1 MSLFTSHSKRLW
13 STTFCLVAA
22 ALVALPLFADSQRNE
37 RIVLLPVLRAGQTFR
52 YESHARIDR
61 RMETKSNVST
71 ILTPNQPRQD
81 AEMTLRLLVK
91 DAQLNG
97 RKFVVTGETAVEPP
111 AASSV
116 DGAAPSKPQKVSF
129 QIAADGSIA
138 APKGLDG
145 LDPAQTLLWQFWSSQ
160 FAFEW
165 TLPVNGVKV
174 GEKWKSEEVEKAPTP
189 IANLVWEREITYV
202 ENDKCPSLTGQ
213 ECAVFMISSTLKQ
226 KSNPKDATPEDYRIR
241 QLKTS
246 GTASGTNE
254 TVAYISLPT
263 GLLVRAT
270 EDLRQFM
277 SVTIAKADESNQVHY
292 EIKVNSHFDT
302 ALLP

>member
-1 MSLFTSHSKRLW
+1 MFILFRSHKRCW
-13 STTFCLVAA
+13 Q
-22 ALVALPLFADSQRNE
+22 ALLCIAGATLAILPAFPAGQRNE
-37 RIVLLPVLRAGQTFR
+37 RIVLLPVLRSGQTVR

-61 RMETKSNVST
+61 RVETKSNVST

-81 AEMTLRLLVK
+81 TQMTLRFLVR
-91 DAQLNG
+91 DAQLTG
-97 RKFVVTGETAVEPP
+97 QKFVVSGETSIEPAP
-111 AASSV
+111 VSSAEN
-116 DGAAPSKPQKVSF
+116 AAPKPQNVSF

-138 APKGLDG
+138 EPKGLDD
-145 LDPAQTLLWQFWSSQ
+145 LDPAEILLWQFWSSQ

-165 TLPVNGVKV
+165 TLPVSGVKP

-189 IANLVWEREITYV
+189 IANLVWERDITYV
-202 ENDKCPSLTGQ
+202 ENNKCPSVAGQ
-213 ECAVFMISSTLKQ
+213 ECAVFLISSTLKQ

>member
-1 MSLFTSHSKRLW
+1 
-13 STTFCLVAA
+13 VG
-22 ALVALPLFADSQRNE
+22 VALAVLPVFATSQRNE
-37 RIVLLPVLRAGQTFR
+37 RIVLLPVLRGGQTFR

-61 RMETKSNVST
+61 RVETKSSVST
-71 ILTPNQPRQD
+71 ILTPSQPRQD
-81 AEMTLRLLVK
+81 AEMTLRFLVR
-91 DAQLNG
+91 DAQLSG
-97 RKFVVTGETAVEPP
+97 RKFVVSGETTMEPT
-111 AASSV
+111 AASP
-116 DGAAPSKPQKVSF
+116 GENAAPNPQKLSF

-138 APKGLDG
+138 EPKGLDD
-145 LDPAQTLLWQFWSSQ
+145 LAPAEILLWQFWSSQ

-165 TLPVNGVKV
+165 TLPANGVKP
-174 GEKWKSEEVEKAPTP
+174 GEKWKNEEVEKAPTP
-189 IANLVWEREITYV
+189 IANLVWERDITYV
-202 ENDKCPSLTGQ
+202 ENDKCPSVAGQ
-213 ECAVFMISSTLKQ
+213 ECAVFLISSTLKQ

-254 TVAYISLPT
+254 TVAYISLQA

-270 EDLRQFM
+270 EDSRQFM

-302 ALLP
+302 ALVQ

>member
-1 MSLFTSHSKRLW
+1 MTSFFKLHKRLW
-13 STTFCLVAA
+13 PGLLSCIGA
-22 ALVALPLFADSQRNE
+22 ALALLPAFGAGQRNE
-37 RIVLLPVLRAGQTFR
+37 RVVLLPVLRSGQTFR

-61 RMETKSNVST
+61 NVETKSNVST
-71 ILTPNQPRQD
+71 ILKPSQPRQD
-81 AEMTLRLLVK
+81 AEMTLQLSVR
-91 DAQLNG
+91 DAQLSG
-97 RKFVVTGETAVEPP
+97 RKFVVSGETTIEP
-111 AASSV
+111 AAAGS
-116 DGAAPSKPQKVSF
+116 GEAATKPQKLSF

-138 APKGLDG
+138 EPKGLDD
-145 LDPAQTLLWQFWSSQ
+145 LDPAEILLWQFWSSQ

-165 TLPVNGVKV
+165 TLPVNGVKP
-174 GEKWKSEEVEKAPTP
+174 GEKWKSDEVEKAPAP
-189 IANLVWEREITYV
+189 IANLVWQRDITYV
-202 ENDKCPSLTGQ
+202 ENDKCPSVDGQ
-213 ECAVFMISSTLKQ
+213 ECAVFLISSTLKQ
-226 KSNPKDATPEDYRIR
+226 KSNPKDATPENYRIR

-254 TVAYISLPT
+254 TVAYISLQT

-302 ALLP
+302 ALVP

>member
-1 MSLFTSHSKRLW
+1 MSTFFGSHKRSWHGLL
-13 STTFCLVAA
+13 CVVG
-22 ALVALPLFADSQRNE
+22 VALAVLPVFATGQRNE
-37 RIVLLPVLRAGQTFR
+37 RIVLLPVLRSGQTFR

-61 RMETKSNVST
+61 RVETKSSVST

-81 AEMTLRLLVK
+81 AEMTLRFLVK
-91 DAQLNG
+91 DAQLSAQ
-97 RKFVVTGETAVEPP
+97 RFVVSGDTTIEP
-111 AASSV
+111 ASASS
-116 DGAAPSKPQKVSF
+116 GESAEPKPQKVAF

-138 APKGLDG
+138 EPKGLDDLG
-145 LDPAQTLLWQFWSSQ
+145 PAELLLWQFWSSQ

-165 TLPVNGVKV
+165 TLPVIGVKP
-174 GEKWKSEEVEKAPTP
+174 GEKWKNEEVEKAPTP
-189 IANLVWEREITYV
+189 IANLVWERDITYV
-202 ENDKCPSLTGQ
+202 ENDKCPLLAGQ
-213 ECAVFMISSTLKQ
+213 ECAVFLISSTLKQ

-254 TVAYISLPT
+254 TVAYISLQT

-270 EDLRQFM
+270 EDSRQFM
-277 SVTIAKADESNQVHY
+277 SVTVAKADESNQVHY

-302 ALLP
+302 ALAP